1 MDFGFEAGIG
11 FFLALALCFGVC
23 KIVMVIGRAVA
34 HDIALFRRTRLS
46 RSLSKSMEKSFHRHA
61 WDPLDSYEWAL
72 RDVAKLEQYL
82 STLPPNEEAS
92 ATAAQLVAQA
102 KAVQAVCERALRIER
117 IADILDSNE
126 ADERMVA
133 AGDTSLDGIFALSEA
148 DRIWLREKR
157 TADLVA
163 AKKGPLTWW
172 KPDSGYRDAN
182 GKVHCLGPRGL
193 GLSPALIAKAE
204 AELDGYRSFAPG
216 EIENCP
222 DTFSGNVSLIATAAH
237 RIFGRHQPSWL
248 R

>member
-1 MDFGFEAGIG
+1 MNFGFDAGIG

-102 KAVQAVCERALRIER
+102 KAVQ
-117 IADILDSNE
+117 
-126 ADERMVA
+126 
-133 AGDTSLDGIFALSEA
+133 
-148 DRIWLREKR
+148 
-157 TADLVA
+157 
-163 AKKGPLTWW
+163 
-172 KPDSGYRDAN
+172 
-182 GKVHCLGPRGL
+182 
-193 GLSPALIAKAE
+193 
-204 AELDGYRSFAPG
+204 
-216 EIENCP
+216 
-222 DTFSGNVSLIATAAH
+222 
-237 RIFGRHQPSWL
+237 
-248 R
+248 